1 MMNCCQ
7 VLLSSFAF
15 NINLRRYSTVL
26 VTKSDLEEKR
36 GRMSELE
43 LQVNELTLQN
53 EYQLRL
59 KDLNLNEKIKVR
71 RCRLNR

>member
-1 MMNCCQ
+1 
-7 VLLSSFAF
+7 
-15 NINLRRYSTVL
+15 VL

-59 KDLNLNEKIKVR
+59 KDLNLNEKIKVG
-71 RCRLNR
+71 RCRLTPGCPLVDPRLSPG